1 MLCHMTILKLPGL
14 MRPHQWR
21 HQVGCISIGVGC
33 ADGGAATV
41 SCGRYF
47 LSWKLQSVPET
58 AVSSRS
64 WEEPQVERTGKL
76 RAPQREH

>member
-1 MLCHMTILKLPGL
+1 MSHDYPETRWAALAWGWAVL
-14 MRPHQWR
+14 M
-21 HQVGCISIGVGC
+21 
-33 ADGGAATV
+33 AGAAPV
-41 SCGRYF
+41 SCGKYF

-76 RAPQREH
+76 RVPQREH